1 MDQTMKKLLSLFIF
15 SLIFT
20 SLQSIAGR
28 PAEDDPSL
36 AMEPMTTDTSSN
48 IPMPEQDNME
58 TISEEQPAETTVN
71 KSQQSGDII
80 KLEKTAPAHIV
91 IIDFPV
97 RGMDMSKV
105 INELGEPTTR
115 FPAVGKPPITRW
127 VYPDRTVFFE
137 YSHVIHVVAR

>member
-1 MDQTMKKLLSLFIF
+1 MKKLLSLFIF

-71 KSQQSGDII
+71 ESQQPGDII

-137 YSHVIHVVAR
+137 YSHVIHVVAQ

>member
-48 IPMPEQDNME
+48 IPMPEQDNIE

-71 KSQQSGDII
+71 ESQQSGDII
-80 KLEKTAPAHIV
+80 KLEERAPAHIV

-137 YSHVIHVVAR
+137 YSHVIHVVAQ

>member
-1 MDQTMKKLLSLFIF
+1 
-15 SLIFT
+15 
-20 SLQSIAGR
+20 
-28 PAEDDPSL
+28 
-36 AMEPMTTDTSSN
+36 
-48 IPMPEQDNME
+48 E

>member
-1 MDQTMKKLLSLFIF
+1 MKKLLSLFIF
-15 SLIFT
+15 SLLFI

-48 IPMPEQDNME
+48 IPMPEQDME

-71 KSQQSGDII
+71 ESQQSGDII
-80 KLEKTAPAHIV
+80 KLEETTPAHIV